1 MDMESKV
8 TIYTQVYN
16 TKQYLE
22 QCISGVLSQTY
33 TNFEYIIVD
42 NGCTDGSSEIIS
54 RYAAKDRRIRVI
66 RFEKNQYYP
75 RLKIM
80 EEYAT
85 GKYHTTLDSDDW
97 WEPNYLERIL
107 EFAEKN
113 NLDLAVTGTM
123 QYIEV
128 HNDSKIMRKLEQPV
142 VLTQKQFAQNYPVFW
157 TFPSTVWA
165 TIRRAELVH
174 IVDYAPAIGHAYGS
188 DTMEMLQYIKQC
200 SRIGIDNSV
209 LYHYRIHPK
218 GVTYQ
223 YNPRRFDANIAYY
236 EQIKEFLELHQTFDP
251 PKQEWLKRVHLSSMA
266 ATLGLLRDA
275 QVTAEEKLTECARIV
290 EHPLTAVALT
300 NDCEE
305 REQWFSVMWEIVFS
319 ILAGGGRTNIEKLDT
334 VLRLLAPKCCG
345 AVQTGNSELFAR
357 EAGLCDALKRDS
369 WDQMVCQLMDL
380 IVQKRYSKQY
390 DLGQMLGRLI
400 PPKTPLEGV
409 TDTRFFR
416 EYADVCMLVLGE
428 SYTAAL
434 EQMTGL
440 LLEEKKLYDA
450 ERFLALYLS
459 LSALE
464 EQIPAFLFGKT
475 RLAWLYL
482 RQNRREECKSMVD
495 ELTEMGL
502 YNEELTELHQA
513 LEEQS

>member
-1 MDMESKV
+1 MDCQV
-8 TIYTQVYN
+8 TIYTRVYN
-16 TKQYLE
+16 TERFLP
-22 QCISGVLSQTY
+22 QCLNSVIGQSYRHFQHLI
-33 TNFEYIIVD
+33 FD
-42 NGCTDGSSEIIS
+42 NGCTDNCTKILQD
-54 RYAAKDRRIRVI
+54 YAAQYPWVKLIRY
-66 RFEKNQYYP
+66 EKN
-75 RLKIM
+75 RKTIDCT
-80 EEYAT
+80 EYLNT
-85 GKYHTTLDSDDW
+85 PYFTVLDSDDW
-97 WEPNYLERIL
+97 WEPDYLERLISFL
-107 EFAEKN
+107 ERN
-113 NLDLAVTGTM
+113 DLDLAVTGTK
-123 QYIEV
+123 QYIQKQDV
-128 HNDSKIMRKLEQPV
+128 NQVMRKLAQPV
-142 VLTQKQFAQNYPVFW
+142 VLTQRQFAQNYPQLW
-157 TFPSTVWA
+157 TFPSTAWA
-165 TIRRAELVH
+165 SIQKTSIYKGTDFTGTL
-174 IVDYAPAIGHAYGS
+174 GLAYGG
-188 DTMEMLQYIKQC
+188 DTLQMLQYIKQC
-200 SRIGIDNSV
+200 SHIGIDNSA
-209 LYHYRIHPK
+209 LYHYHIHPK
-218 GVTYQ
+218 SVTYQ

-236 EQIKEFLELHQTFDP
+236 GKIKEFLELHQTFDP

-266 ATLGLLRDA
+266 ATLRLLRDA

-502 YNEELTELHQA
+502 YNEELTELRQA